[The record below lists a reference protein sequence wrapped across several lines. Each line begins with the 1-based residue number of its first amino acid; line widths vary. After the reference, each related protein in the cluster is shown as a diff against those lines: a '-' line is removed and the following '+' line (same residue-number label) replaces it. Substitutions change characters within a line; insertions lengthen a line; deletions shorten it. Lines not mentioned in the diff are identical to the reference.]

1 MIIGRM
7 RVEPGSA
14 PVWEGGDTNPH
25 RRNLLSRMLNKRLMG
40 KNYLGDRLINMPEMV
55 EEEISE
61 DIRKEVEVKI
71 IQKFLVDRRYT
82 DRDKQRVQMTIV
94 AQAGVQAGII
104 FKEACKRVGEDANLQ
119 SELEG
124 MDDKKVAQIFFDE
137 VLKEALTI
145 VDNEFEIQP
154 DLDIEALARREAEV
168 KQKIEKGEMT
178 QEEAKEILKEPIIEK
193 DRETEE
199 EKAYEEKAY
208 EKERKEQ
215 KERQQRRRQRRRQ
228 RKDKNSDRTINAD
241 KDKETDTGKVEK
253 ADEARKFRRK
263 QADYE
268 KTPME
273 QGQKENEFTRESEQ
287 RNADDQIEI

>member
-215 KERQQRRRQRRRQ
+215 KERQQRRRQR
-228 RKDKNSDRTINAD
+228 KDKNSDRTINAD

-287 RNADDQIEI
+287 RNVDDQIEIW

>member
-94 AQAGVQAGII
+94 PQAGVQAGII

-215 KERQQRRRQRRRQ
+215 KERQQRRRQR
-228 RKDKNSDRTINAD
+228 KDKNSDRTINAD

-253 ADEARKFRRK
+253 ADKARKFRRK

>member
-208 EKERKEQ
+208 EKERNEQ
-215 KERQQRRRQRRRQ
+215 KERQQRRRQ

-253 ADEARKFRRK
+253 ADKARKFRRK

>member
-215 KERQQRRRQRRRQ
+215 KERQQRRRQR
-228 RKDKNSDRTINAD
+228 KDKNSDRTINAD

-253 ADEARKFRRK
+253 ADKARKFRRK

-268 KTPME
+268 KTPKE

-287 RNADDQIEI
+287 RNVDDQIEI

>member
-25 RRNLLSRMLNKRLMG
+25 RRNMLSRMLNKRLMG

-215 KERQQRRRQRRRQ
+215 KERQQRRRQR
-228 RKDKNSDRTINAD
+228 KDKNSDRTINAD

-263 QADYE
+263 QADYK
-268 KTPME
+268 KTPKE

-287 RNADDQIEI
+287 RNVDDQIEI

>member
-137 VLKEALTI
+137 VLKEALII

-215 KERQQRRRQRRRQ
+215 KERQQRRRQR
-228 RKDKNSDRTINAD
+228 KDKNSDRTINAD

-287 RNADDQIEI
+287 RNVDDQIEI

>member
-215 KERQQRRRQRRRQ
+215 KERQQRRRQR
-228 RKDKNSDRTINAD
+228 KDKNSDRTINAD

>member
-215 KERQQRRRQRRRQ
+215 KERQQRRRQR
-228 RKDKNSDRTINAD
+228 KDKNSDRTINAD

-253 ADEARKFRRK
+253 ADKARKFRRK

>member
-25 RRNLLSRMLNKRLMG
+25 RRNLLSRMLNKRIMG

-215 KERQQRRRQRRRQ
+215 KERQQRRRQR
-228 RKDKNSDRTINAD
+228 KDKNSDRTINAD

-287 RNADDQIEI
+287 RNVDDQIEI

>member
-1 MIIGRM
+1 
-7 RVEPGSA
+7 
-14 PVWEGGDTNPH
+14 
-25 RRNLLSRMLNKRLMG
+25 
-40 KNYLGDRLINMPEMV
+40 
-55 EEEISE
+55 
-61 DIRKEVEVKI
+61 
-71 IQKFLVDRRYT
+71 
-82 DRDKQRVQMTIV
+82 MTIV
-94 AQAGVQAGII
+94 PQAGVQAGII

-215 KERQQRRRQRRRQ
+215 KERQQRRRQR
-228 RKDKNSDRTINAD
+228 KDKNSDRTINAD

-253 ADEARKFRRK
+253 ADKARKFRRK

>member
-215 KERQQRRRQRRRQ
+215 KERQQRRRQR
-228 RKDKNSDRTINAD
+228 KDKNSDRTINAD

-287 RNADDQIEI
+287 RNVDDQIEI

>member
-1 MIIGRM
+1 M

-215 KERQQRRRQRRRQ
+215 KERQQRRRQR
-228 RKDKNSDRTINAD
+228 KDKNSDRTINAD

-253 ADEARKFRRK
+253 ADKARKFRRK

-287 RNADDQIEI
+287 RNVDDQIEI

>member
-154 DLDIEALARREAEV
+154 ELDIEALARREAEV

-215 KERQQRRRQRRRQ
+215 KERQQRRRQR
-228 RKDKNSDRTINAD
+228 KDKNSDRTINAD

-253 ADEARKFRRK
+253 ADKARKFRRK